1 MAGKD
6 EKTKQTKPK
15 KQSTIKQII
24 TIFKYT
30 HKEDKMLPALI
41 AGAFLVPVIVFVILG
56 IIFRWTVL
64 TWVFLM
70 LIAIM
75 LGMLL
80 STIVLTRR
88 ADMVGYKQLDGK
100 TGAAISV
107 LRNINK
113 AGFNFPEQPVWVDP
127 RTKDAIWRGTGYNGI
142 YLLGEGDY
150 DRVKRAMDRQEQS
163 IKSVTAGS
171 QIPVYRVMVGNGQG
185 QGPQHHPPQ
194 GVPPDA
200 PQERSPGEDPPARAF
215 HPHQGRAGETER
227 PSAHTADQERH
238 GHPQGHRS
246 HAHAARQPP
255 RDARPLIF
263 GGQPH
268 AEPASFIH
276 RDSPRGTS
284 PRGLS
289 HIRPGPDR
297 QPSDR
302 PLLETRH

>member
-1 MAGKD
+1 MVGRRAHLLVNLSLSVFTLDQARKLMAGKD

-75 LGMLL
+75 LGMLMA
-80 STIVLTRR
+80 TIVLTRR

-100 TGAAISV
+100 PGAAISV

-185 QGPQHHPPQ
+185 QVPLKKLRSNIIRHKAYRPTHHKNALLAKIHPRERFILTKAELEKLNARLRTLQTKNGMGIPKGIDPTRMQH
-194 GVPPDA
+194 VS
-200 PQERSPGEDPPARAF
+200 RRAMR
-215 HPHQGRAGETER
+215 GR
-227 PSAHTADQERH
+227 
-238 GHPQGHRS
+238 
-246 HAHAARQPP
+246 
-255 RDARPLIF
+255 
-263 GGQPH
+263 
-268 AEPASFIH
+268 
-276 RDSPRGTS
+276 
-284 PRGLS
+284 
-289 HIRPGPDR
+289 
-297 QPSDR
+297 
-302 PLLETRH
+302 

>member
-1 MAGKD
+1 MVGRRAHLLVNLSLSVFTLDQARKLMAGKD

-15 KQSTIKQII
+15 KQGTIKQII

-75 LGMLL
+75 LGMLMA
-80 STIVLTRR
+80 TIVLTRR

-100 TGAAISV
+100 PGAAISV
-107 LRNINK
+107 LRNIYK

-185 QGPQHHPPQ
+185 QVPLKKLRSNIIRHKAYRPTHHKNALLAKIHPRERFILTKAELEKLNARLRTLQTKNGMGIPKGIDPTRMQH
-194 GVPPDA
+194 VS
-200 PQERSPGEDPPARAF
+200 RRAMR
-215 HPHQGRAGETER
+215 GR
-227 PSAHTADQERH
+227 
-238 GHPQGHRS
+238 
-246 HAHAARQPP
+246 
-255 RDARPLIF
+255 
-263 GGQPH
+263 
-268 AEPASFIH
+268 
-276 RDSPRGTS
+276 
-284 PRGLS
+284 
-289 HIRPGPDR
+289 
-297 QPSDR
+297 
-302 PLLETRH
+302 

>member
-15 KQSTIKQII
+15 KQGTIKQII

-113 AGFNFPEQPVWVDP
+113 AGFSFPEQPVWVDP

-150 DRVKRAMDRQEQS
+150 DRVKRAIDARSSPSERHRRLADPRVPCDGRQ
-163 IKSVTAGS
+163 
-171 QIPVYRVMVGNGQG
+171 RQG
-185 QGPQHHPPQ
+185 QVPLKKLRSNIIRRKAYRPTHHKNALLAKIHPRERFILTKAELEKLNARLRTLQTKNGMGIPKGIDPTRMQH
-194 GVPPDA
+194 VS
-200 PQERSPGEDPPARAF
+200 RRAMR
-215 HPHQGRAGETER
+215 GR
-227 PSAHTADQERH
+227 
-238 GHPQGHRS
+238 
-246 HAHAARQPP
+246 
-255 RDARPLIF
+255 
-263 GGQPH
+263 
-268 AEPASFIH
+268 
-276 RDSPRGTS
+276 
-284 PRGLS
+284 
-289 HIRPGPDR
+289 
-297 QPSDR
+297 
-302 PLLETRH
+302 

>member
-1 MAGKD
+1 MVGRRAHLLVNLSLSVFTLDQARKLMAGKD

-15 KQSTIKQII
+15 KQGTIKQII

-185 QGPQHHPPQ
+185 QVPLKKLRSNIIRRKAYRLTHHKNALLAKIHPRERFILTKAELEKLNARLRTLQTKNGMGIPKGIDPTRMQH
-194 GVPPDA
+194 VS
-200 PQERSPGEDPPARAF
+200 RRAMR
-215 HPHQGRAGETER
+215 GR
-227 PSAHTADQERH
+227 
-238 GHPQGHRS
+238 
-246 HAHAARQPP
+246 
-255 RDARPLIF
+255 
-263 GGQPH
+263 
-268 AEPASFIH
+268 
-276 RDSPRGTS
+276 
-284 PRGLS
+284 
-289 HIRPGPDR
+289 
-297 QPSDR
+297 
-302 PLLETRH
+302 

>member
-1 MAGKD
+1 MVGRRAHLLVNLSLSVFTLDQARKLMAGKD
-6 EKTKQTKPK
+6 EKTKQKKPK
-15 KQSTIKQII
+15 KQGTIKQII

-75 LGMLL
+75 LGMLMA
-80 STIVLTRR
+80 TIVLTRR

-100 TGAAISV
+100 PGAAISV

-150 DRVKRAMDRQEQS
+150 DRVKRAMARQEQS

-171 QIPVYRVMVGNGQG
+171 QIPVYRVVVGNGQG
-185 QGPQHHPPQ
+185 QVPLKKLRSNIIRHKAYRPTHHKNALLAKIHPRERFILTKAELEKLNARLRTLQTKNGMGIPKGIDPTRMQH
-194 GVPPDA
+194 VS
-200 PQERSPGEDPPARAF
+200 RRAMR
-215 HPHQGRAGETER
+215 GR
-227 PSAHTADQERH
+227 
-238 GHPQGHRS
+238 
-246 HAHAARQPP
+246 
-255 RDARPLIF
+255 
-263 GGQPH
+263 
-268 AEPASFIH
+268 
-276 RDSPRGTS
+276 
-284 PRGLS
+284 
-289 HIRPGPDR
+289 
-297 QPSDR
+297 
-302 PLLETRH
+302 

>member
-1 MAGKD
+1 MVGRRAHLLVNLSLSVFTLDQARKLMAGKD

-15 KQSTIKQII
+15 KQGTIKQII

-75 LGMLL
+75 LGMLMA
-80 STIVLTRR
+80 TIVLTRR

-100 TGAAISV
+100 PGAAISV

-150 DRVKRAMDRQEQS
+150 DRVKRAMARQEQS

-185 QGPQHHPPQ
+185 QVPLKKLRSNIIRHKAYRPTHHKNALLAKIHPRERFILTKAELEKLNARLRTLQTKNGMGIPKGIDPTRMQH
-194 GVPPDA
+194 VS
-200 PQERSPGEDPPARAF
+200 RRAMR
-215 HPHQGRAGETER
+215 GR
-227 PSAHTADQERH
+227 
-238 GHPQGHRS
+238 
-246 HAHAARQPP
+246 
-255 RDARPLIF
+255 
-263 GGQPH
+263 
-268 AEPASFIH
+268 
-276 RDSPRGTS
+276 
-284 PRGLS
+284 
-289 HIRPGPDR
+289 
-297 QPSDR
+297 
-302 PLLETRH
+302 

>member
-1 MAGKD
+1 MVGRRAHLLVNLSLSVFTLDQARKLMAGKD

-15 KQSTIKQII
+15 KQGTIKQII

-30 HKEDKMLPALI
+30 HKEDKMLPSLI

-75 LGMLL
+75 LGMLMA
-80 STIVLTRR
+80 TIVLTRR

-100 TGAAISV
+100 PGAAISV

-185 QGPQHHPPQ
+185 QVPLKKLRSNIIRHKAYRPTHHKNALLAKIHPRERFILTKAELEKLNARLRTLQTKNGMGIPKGIDPTRMQH
-194 GVPPDA
+194 VS
-200 PQERSPGEDPPARAF
+200 RRAMR
-215 HPHQGRAGETER
+215 GR
-227 PSAHTADQERH
+227 
-238 GHPQGHRS
+238 
-246 HAHAARQPP
+246 
-255 RDARPLIF
+255 
-263 GGQPH
+263 
-268 AEPASFIH
+268 
-276 RDSPRGTS
+276 
-284 PRGLS
+284 
-289 HIRPGPDR
+289 
-297 QPSDR
+297 
-302 PLLETRH
+302 

>member
-1 MAGKD
+1 MVGRRAHLLVNLSLSVFIQDQARKLMAGKD
-6 EKTKQTKPK
+6 EKTKQKKPK
-15 KQSTIKQII
+15 KQGTIKQII

-80 STIVLTRR
+80 ATIVLTRR

-100 TGAAISV
+100 PGAAISV

-185 QGPQHHPPQ
+185 QVPLKKLRSNIIRHKAYRPTHHKNALLAKIHPRERFILTKAELEKLNARLRTLQTKNGMGIPKGIDPTRMQH
-194 GVPPDA
+194 VS
-200 PQERSPGEDPPARAF
+200 RRAMR
-215 HPHQGRAGETER
+215 GR
-227 PSAHTADQERH
+227 
-238 GHPQGHRS
+238 
-246 HAHAARQPP
+246 
-255 RDARPLIF
+255 
-263 GGQPH
+263 
-268 AEPASFIH
+268 
-276 RDSPRGTS
+276 
-284 PRGLS
+284 
-289 HIRPGPDR
+289 
-297 QPSDR
+297 
-302 PLLETRH
+302 

>member
-88 ADMVGYKQLDGK
+88 AD
-100 TGAAISV
+100 
-107 LRNINK
+107 K

-185 QGPQHHPPQ
+185 QVPLKKLRSNIIRRKAYRPTHHKNALLAKIHPRERFILTKAELEKLNARLRTLQTKNGMGIPKGIDPTRMQH
-194 GVPPDA
+194 VS
-200 PQERSPGEDPPARAF
+200 RRAMR
-215 HPHQGRAGETER
+215 GR
-227 PSAHTADQERH
+227 
-238 GHPQGHRS
+238 
-246 HAHAARQPP
+246 
-255 RDARPLIF
+255 
-263 GGQPH
+263 
-268 AEPASFIH
+268 
-276 RDSPRGTS
+276 
-284 PRGLS
+284 
-289 HIRPGPDR
+289 
-297 QPSDR
+297 
-302 PLLETRH
+302 

>member
-1 MAGKD
+1 
-6 EKTKQTKPK
+6 
-15 KQSTIKQII
+15 
-24 TIFKYT
+24 
-30 HKEDKMLPALI
+30 
-41 AGAFLVPVIVFVILG
+41 
-56 IIFRWTVL
+56 
-64 TWVFLM
+64 
-70 LIAIM
+70 
-75 LGMLL
+75 
-80 STIVLTRR
+80 
-88 ADMVGYKQLDGK
+88 MVGYKQLDGK
-100 TGAAISV
+100 PGAAISV

-185 QGPQHHPPQ
+185 QVPLKKLRSNIIRHKAYRPTHHKNALLAKIHPR
-194 GVPPDA
+194 
-200 PQERSPGEDPPARAF
+200 ERFILTKAELEKLNAR
-215 HPHQGRAGETER
+215 P
-227 PSAHTADQERH
+227 AHTADQERH

-276 RDSPRGTS
+276 RESPRGTS

-297 QPSDR
+297 QPSNR

>member
-6 EKTKQTKPK
+6 EKTKQKKPK
-15 KQSTIKQII
+15 KQGTIKQII

-75 LGMLL
+75 LGMLMA
-80 STIVLTRR
+80 TIVLTRR

-100 TGAAISV
+100 PGAAISV

-150 DRVKRAMDRQEQS
+150 DRVKRAMDR
-163 IKSVTAGS
+163 
-171 QIPVYRVMVGNGQG
+171 NGQG
-185 QGPQHHPPQ
+185 QVPLKKLRSNIIRHKAYRPTHHKNALLAKIHPRERFILTKAELEKLNARLRTLQTKNGMGIPKGIDPTRMQH
-194 GVPPDA
+194 VS
-200 PQERSPGEDPPARAF
+200 RRAMR
-215 HPHQGRAGETER
+215 GR
-227 PSAHTADQERH
+227 
-238 GHPQGHRS
+238 
-246 HAHAARQPP
+246 
-255 RDARPLIF
+255 
-263 GGQPH
+263 
-268 AEPASFIH
+268 
-276 RDSPRGTS
+276 
-284 PRGLS
+284 
-289 HIRPGPDR
+289 
-297 QPSDR
+297 
-302 PLLETRH
+302 

>member
-1 MAGKD
+1 MVGRRAHLLVNLSLSVFTLDQARKLMAGKD

-15 KQSTIKQII
+15 KQGTIKQII

-75 LGMLL
+75 LGMLMA
-80 STIVLTRR
+80 TIVLTRR

-100 TGAAISV
+100 PGAAISV

-185 QGPQHHPPQ
+185 QVPLKKLRSNIIRRKAYHPTHHKNALLAKIHPRERFILTKAELEKLNARLRTLQAKNGMGIPKGIDPTRMQH
-194 GVPPDA
+194 VS
-200 PQERSPGEDPPARAF
+200 RRAMR
-215 HPHQGRAGETER
+215 GR
-227 PSAHTADQERH
+227 
-238 GHPQGHRS
+238 
-246 HAHAARQPP
+246 
-255 RDARPLIF
+255 
-263 GGQPH
+263 
-268 AEPASFIH
+268 
-276 RDSPRGTS
+276 
-284 PRGLS
+284 
-289 HIRPGPDR
+289 
-297 QPSDR
+297 
-302 PLLETRH
+302 

>member
-1 MAGKD
+1 MVGRRAHLLVNLSLSVFTLDQARKLMAGKD

-15 KQSTIKQII
+15 KQGTIKQII

-150 DRVKRAMDRQEQS
+150 DRVKRAMGRQEQS

-185 QGPQHHPPQ
+185 QVPLKKLRSNIIRHKAYRPTHHKNALLAKIHPRERFILTKAELEKLNARLRTLQTKNGMGIPKGIDPTRMQH
-194 GVPPDA
+194 VS
-200 PQERSPGEDPPARAF
+200 RRAMR
-215 HPHQGRAGETER
+215 GR
-227 PSAHTADQERH
+227 
-238 GHPQGHRS
+238 
-246 HAHAARQPP
+246 
-255 RDARPLIF
+255 
-263 GGQPH
+263 
-268 AEPASFIH
+268 
-276 RDSPRGTS
+276 
-284 PRGLS
+284 
-289 HIRPGPDR
+289 
-297 QPSDR
+297 
-302 PLLETRH
+302 

>member
-1 MAGKD
+1 MVGRRAHLLVNLSLSVFTLDQARKLMAGKD

-15 KQSTIKQII
+15 KQGTIKQII

-150 DRVKRAMDRQEQS
+150 DRVKRAMARQEQS

-171 QIPVYRVMVGNGQG
+171 QIPVYRVVVGNGQG
-185 QGPQHHPPQ
+185 QVPLKKLRSNIIRHKAYRPTHHKNALLAKIHPRERFILTKAELEKLNARLRTLQTKNGMGIPKGIDPTRMQH
-194 GVPPDA
+194 VS
-200 PQERSPGEDPPARAF
+200 RRAMR
-215 HPHQGRAGETER
+215 GR
-227 PSAHTADQERH
+227 
-238 GHPQGHRS
+238 
-246 HAHAARQPP
+246 
-255 RDARPLIF
+255 
-263 GGQPH
+263 
-268 AEPASFIH
+268 
-276 RDSPRGTS
+276 
-284 PRGLS
+284 
-289 HIRPGPDR
+289 
-297 QPSDR
+297 
-302 PLLETRH
+302 

>member
-1 MAGKD
+1 MVGRRAHLLVNLSLSVFTLDQARKFMAGKD

-15 KQSTIKQII
+15 KQGTIKQII

-113 AGFNFPEQPVWVDP
+113 AGFNFPEQPVWVVP

-185 QGPQHHPPQ
+185 QVPLKKLRSNIIRHKAYRPTHHKNALLAKIHPRERFILTKAELEKLNARLRTLQTKNGMGIPKGIDPTRMQH
-194 GVPPDA
+194 VS
-200 PQERSPGEDPPARAF
+200 RRAMR
-215 HPHQGRAGETER
+215 GR
-227 PSAHTADQERH
+227 
-238 GHPQGHRS
+238 
-246 HAHAARQPP
+246 
-255 RDARPLIF
+255 
-263 GGQPH
+263 
-268 AEPASFIH
+268 
-276 RDSPRGTS
+276 
-284 PRGLS
+284 
-289 HIRPGPDR
+289 
-297 QPSDR
+297 
-302 PLLETRH
+302 

>member
-6 EKTKQTKPK
+6 EKTKQKKPK
-15 KQSTIKQII
+15 KQGTIKQII

-75 LGMLL
+75 LGMLMA
-80 STIVLTRR
+80 TIVLTRR

-100 TGAAISV
+100 PGAAISV

-150 DRVKRAMDRQEQS
+150 DRVKRAMDRQEHKNALLAKIHPRERFILTKAELEKLNARLRTLQT
-163 IKSVTAGS
+163 KNGMG
-171 QIPVYRVMVGNGQG
+171 IPKGIDPTRM
-185 QGPQHHPPQ
+185 QH
-194 GVPPDA
+194 VS
-200 PQERSPGEDPPARAF
+200 RRAMR
-215 HPHQGRAGETER
+215 GR
-227 PSAHTADQERH
+227 
-238 GHPQGHRS
+238 
-246 HAHAARQPP
+246 
-255 RDARPLIF
+255 
-263 GGQPH
+263 
-268 AEPASFIH
+268 
-276 RDSPRGTS
+276 
-284 PRGLS
+284 
-289 HIRPGPDR
+289 
-297 QPSDR
+297 
-302 PLLETRH
+302 

>member
-6 EKTKQTKPK
+6 EKTKQKKPK
-15 KQSTIKQII
+15 KQGTIKQII

-75 LGMLL
+75 LGMLMA
-80 STIVLTRR
+80 TIVLTRR

-100 TGAAISV
+100 PGAAISV

-185 QGPQHHPPQ
+185 QVPLKKLRSNIIRRKAYHPTHHKNALLAKIHPRERFILTKAELEKLNARLRTLQTKNGMGIPKGIDPTRMQH
-194 GVPPDA
+194 V
-200 PQERSPGEDPPARAF
+200 RRRAMR
-215 HPHQGRAGETER
+215 GR
-227 PSAHTADQERH
+227 
-238 GHPQGHRS
+238 
-246 HAHAARQPP
+246 
-255 RDARPLIF
+255 
-263 GGQPH
+263 
-268 AEPASFIH
+268 
-276 RDSPRGTS
+276 
-284 PRGLS
+284 
-289 HIRPGPDR
+289 
-297 QPSDR
+297 
-302 PLLETRH
+302 

>member
-100 TGAAISV
+100 TGA
-107 LRNINK
+107 
-113 AGFNFPEQPVWVDP
+113 FQ
-127 RTKDAIWRGTGYNGI
+127 RGVGGI
-142 YLLGEGDY
+142 EHRSDRLLVGLPTVHVE
-150 DRVKRAMDRQEQS
+150 RVEAL
-163 IKSVTAGS
+163 VH
-171 QIPVYRVMVGNGQG
+171 VF
-185 QGPQHHPPQ
+185 
-194 GVPPDA
+194 
-200 PQERSPGEDPPARAF
+200 RSR
-215 HPHQGRAGETER
+215 RAGAAAAGHVENVTVVAIA
-227 PSAHTADQERH
+227 AHVGGD
-238 GHPQGHRS
+238 
-246 HAHAARQPP
+246 
-255 RDARPLIF
+255 DAVGVGTIAQNCRAGAVAEED
-263 GGQPH
+263 GGIAILP
-268 AEPASFIH
+268 I
-276 RDSPRGTS
+276 D
-284 PRGLS
+284 
-289 HIRPGPDR
+289 D
-297 QPSDR
+297 
-302 PLLETRH
+302 

>member
-1 MAGKD
+1 
-6 EKTKQTKPK
+6 
-15 KQSTIKQII
+15 
-24 TIFKYT
+24 
-30 HKEDKMLPALI
+30 MLPALI

-75 LGMLL
+75 LGMLMA
-80 STIVLTRR
+80 TIVLTRR

-100 TGAAISV
+100 PGAAISV

-150 DRVKRAMDRQEQS
+150 DRVKRAM
-163 IKSVTAGS
+163 TARS
-171 QIPVYRVMVGNGQG
+171 SPSRASPPARRSPVYRVMVGNGQG
-185 QGPQHHPPQ
+185 HVPLKKLRSNIIRHKAYRPKNHKTALLVKIHPR
-194 GVPPDA
+194 
-200 PQERSPGEDPPARAF
+200 ERF
-215 HPHQGRAGETER
+215 IPHQGRAGETER

-268 AEPASFIH
+268 AEPASFAH
-276 RDSPRGTS
+276 RGEAPRVVAAGA
-284 PRGLS
+284 S

>member
-75 LGMLL
+75 LGMLMA
-80 STIVLTRR
+80 TIVLTRR

-100 TGAAISV
+100 PGAAISV

-185 QGPQHHPPQ
+185 QVPLKKLRSNIIRHKAYRPTHHKNTLLAKIHPRERFILTKAELEKLNARLRTLQTKNGMGIPKGIDPTRMQH
-194 GVPPDA
+194 VS
-200 PQERSPGEDPPARAF
+200 RRAMR
-215 HPHQGRAGETER
+215 GR
-227 PSAHTADQERH
+227 
-238 GHPQGHRS
+238 
-246 HAHAARQPP
+246 
-255 RDARPLIF
+255 
-263 GGQPH
+263 
-268 AEPASFIH
+268 
-276 RDSPRGTS
+276 
-284 PRGLS
+284 
-289 HIRPGPDR
+289 
-297 QPSDR
+297 
-302 PLLETRH
+302 

>member
-15 KQSTIKQII
+15 KQGTIKQII

-185 QGPQHHPPQ
+185 QVPLKKLRSNIIRRKAYRPTHHKNALLAKIHPRERFILTKAELEKLNARLRTLQIKNGMGIPKGIDPTRMQH
-194 GVPPDA
+194 VS
-200 PQERSPGEDPPARAF
+200 RRAMR
-215 HPHQGRAGETER
+215 GR
-227 PSAHTADQERH
+227 
-238 GHPQGHRS
+238 
-246 HAHAARQPP
+246 
-255 RDARPLIF
+255 
-263 GGQPH
+263 
-268 AEPASFIH
+268 
-276 RDSPRGTS
+276 
-284 PRGLS
+284 
-289 HIRPGPDR
+289 
-297 QPSDR
+297 
-302 PLLETRH
+302 